1 MFFLTLHFGLLPFVS
16 SVRASIHFCWTNFS
30 KSWIHAFS
38 FFPCYLPTIALH
50 GWATK
55 DMRSRRWVRKLLDL
69 LMFSN
74 KWINQRILKSYSFL
88 CFHLVYSSSPLGKLR
103 CASSASSQA
112 HCRRD
117 LWVSQ
122 AIFLCIVSCMTH
134 AFIIFIFYQP
144 MLQWIYKK
152 TQGFLSYSALKFKH
166 FSPFSYF
173 FISSKFK
180 WCLLSI

>member
-103 CASSASSQA
+103 CASSASS
-112 HCRRD
+112 
-117 LWVSQ
+117 
-122 AIFLCIVSCMTH
+122 
-134 AFIIFIFYQP
+134 
-144 MLQWIYKK
+144 
-152 TQGFLSYSALKFKH
+152 LSERFVGES
-166 FSPFSYF
+166 SYF
-173 FISSKFK
+173 FVYRFMHDSCFHHFH
-180 WCLLSI
+180 LLSAYASMNL